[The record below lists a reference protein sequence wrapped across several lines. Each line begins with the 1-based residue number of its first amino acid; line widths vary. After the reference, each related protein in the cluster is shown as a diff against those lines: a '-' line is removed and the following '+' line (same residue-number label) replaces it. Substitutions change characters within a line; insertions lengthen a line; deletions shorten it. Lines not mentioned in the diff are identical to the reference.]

1 MVSEPGIMGN
11 GIYAMRCGRMVTLMI
26 RGGSAWGPTV
36 TSNGW
41 GWTDVLPERYR
52 PMKTLPATWVA
63 PGSTQYGTATIYSDG
78 RISMAK
84 SYGADTNYYQLIATY
99 PAAS

>member
-1 MVSEPGIMGN
+1 MVDEPDLIGN

-36 TSNGW
+36 ESSGW
-41 GWTDVLPERYR
+41 HWDGVLPEKYR
-52 PMKTLPATWVA
+52 PIKTVVTTWVT
-63 PGSTQYGTATIYSDG
+63 PGSTQYGTATINHDG
-78 RISMAK
+78 HISLQK
-84 SYGADTNYYQLIATY
+84 SYGANTVYYQLTVTY